1 MVRSGHSERWEH
13 AQDEHDRH
21 METYDLRQKA
31 MRRGSMSALFTVD
44 EATRTVA
51 DFANNVA
58 PEEDGDVVSDEI
70 YQGLRAAMAM
80 LTHEVQFLLKLKL
93 SPEAWALEPVPYV
106 SAALRRCSP
115 RTWPSLQRH
124 WELECAEWSPPLE
137 PPGSPLARPKA
148 RKPSEAAT
156 GSAHNTPLEG
166 ALLLVLQCVT
176 AGDTLLFEDQP
187 IRGLANGMGPPLA
200 WFEVRAAPL
209 DDRELQPPWA
219 APARDGVLSER
230 FEVRCGAQLPP
241 TPSGAGAAAAAGE
254 GAGAGASED
263 SRWGGRLRGL
273 GTNLA
278 TENTIPCT
286 GAALLAFLAQRA
298 AADVDPASAASAA
311 RVENTAVAAA
321 GNAGRA
327 VGVLGRFTRPSRLG
341 ALPPLPRGWA
351 SEVRALARRAMRPGS
366 PEGGGTTGLRCVFE
380 GAAQLNLGGAR
391 TADADQ
397 LTKLGAAIPVAST
410 SLTRIFNLT
419 AIPALLLPPLQA
431 RAVHAPRACAPCMCM
446 CTCPGVQRDAQTMHT
461 PDPVPGVHGAAASA
475 LPRAAAAPPAAP
487 R

>member
-1 MVRSGHSERWEH
+1 MASMVGESGGPPAMVRSGHSERWEH

-156 GSAHNTPLEG
+156 GSAHNTPLEEATGG

-176 AGDTLLFEDQP
+176 AGHTLLFEDQP

-431 RAVHAPRACAPCMCM
+431 RAVHAPRACAPCMRPVHVHVHVPRRAKG
-446 CTCPGVQRDAQTMHT
+446 CTDHAH
-461 PDPVPGVHGAAASA
+461 A
-475 LPRAAAAPPAAP
+475 
-487 R
+487 